1 MIFAEFL
8 MNRNSRRVFFDEMI
22 DFTIKKRYFGG
33 RVRKERSGRPRREK
47 KDTKYSY
54 DKYGLL
60 HRSRLNVFADV
71 DNLFDKLLTS
81 MYQRCV
87 KIYQICELSQRVAK
101 CIQTFTKVCLCFAK
115 TRLN

>member
-1 MIFAEFL
+1 MILQKHEIL
-8 MNRNSRRVFFDEMI
+8 
-22 DFTIKKRYFGG
+22 DFTREKLYFGG

-71 DNLFDKLLTS
+71 DNLFDKLLIKL
-81 MYQRCV
+81 YQMFV
-87 KIYQICELSQRVAK
+87 KVDNFI
-101 CIQTFTKVCLCFAK
+101 
-115 TRLN
+115 